1 MKPRIAPSILAA
13 DFANLERDI
22 TLVERAGAQLLHV
35 DVMDGH
41 FVPNLTIGPP
51 VVRAVRRVTAL
62 PLDVHLMVSDPEAM
76 IDDFLDAGADYLSVH
91 YEASRHLDLM
101 LTKIRSRGVRA
112 GVVLN
117 PHTPV
122 GVLDEILRKS
132 DFVLLMSVN
141 PGFGG
146 QEFISTSFEKVRK
159 LRDLIRSQ
167 DIQVEIEIDG
177 GIDLSNVADA
187 VQAGVDIV
195 VAGTAVFGT
204 KDPAVSF
211 RQMQDTAFRAAI

>member
-211 RQMQDTAFRAAI
+211 RQMQDTASRAAI